1 MLEFFYSLSEN
12 IESFFKTPIAALL
25 GTIFVALMCVII
37 IFLIKYFENK

>member
-25 GTIFVALMCVII
+25 GTLFVVLMVALIL
-37 IFLIKYFENK
+37 FLIKYFENK